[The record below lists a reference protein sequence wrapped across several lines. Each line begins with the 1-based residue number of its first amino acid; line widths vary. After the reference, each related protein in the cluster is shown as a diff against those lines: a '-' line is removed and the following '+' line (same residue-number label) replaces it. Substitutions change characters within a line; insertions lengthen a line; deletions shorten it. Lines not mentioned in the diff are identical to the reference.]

1 MSRFKSK
8 QQLVDDIVKERAKL
22 EALLESIPKKRK
34 TEVVVDGMS
43 VKDFLAHRTEWGRM
57 LLSWY
62 ETVKKGGIPAVPHE
76 KYKWNQL
83 KQLNADIFETYKRT
97 PLEKVE
103 RDFKKVH
110 DDLFAWVK
118 RIPEQELLSR
128 FVGASDLASYVNSS
142 TAAHYRSAYKHINKW
157 WKAEGD

>member
-22 EALLESIPKKRK
+22 EALLDSIPKKRK

-43 VKDFLAHRTEWGRM
+43 VKDFLAHRAEWGRM
-57 LLSWY
+57 MLSWY
-62 ETVKKGGIPAVPHE
+62 EIKQNGDVPAVPHE
-76 KYKWNQL
+76 NYKWNQL
-83 KQLNADIFETYKRT
+83 KALNAEILETYKRT
-97 PLEKVE
+97 PLDKIE

-110 DDLFAWVK
+110 DGLFALVK
-118 RIPEQELLSR
+118 RVPEKELLAK
-128 FVGASDLASYVNSS
+128 FIGASDLAAYLNSS

-157 WKAEGD
+157 WKAAGQ